1 MMPVVIVA
9 LLLQTAPPVA
19 QQLAAKASIGGVV
32 VHGGTGEPVAN
43 VRVLL
48 ARTDAPLGPFIDLVG
63 ADPPPGEIVLPAEIL
78 AAIKNTQGTSPAE
91 QAAFASLQTE
101 DIDEIIVSPTRG
113 VAVVSKSTPP
123 VMTDSQ
129 GRFAVNNVEPGTYR
143 LMFSA
148 SGYAPQDYGQ
158 RVFGGAGT
166 PIVLR
171 AGEAKKDITMRI
183 APVSAVSGRILDNRG
198 QPIAGVPVQLFR
210 FSYDE
215 TAHKKIQPATS
226 AQTDDRGEYRFYF
239 VSPGRYYLNAGHQP
253 SQGFL
258 PDLALNGGLFNRG
271 YVSPNRIPQN
281 YVLTYYPGAV
291 DVESATA
298 LDIQPGADL
307 SGIDLFLAPQQVYR
321 VRGRIVDSRTGQPP
335 PFATL
340 SVRLQGSDVI
350 NMFGSELPLPPNYK
364 PADGTFEI
372 LNVAS
377 GNYMLTAA
385 VPNPTP
391 SRAVDFNGMS
401 EAQRAAYVEAMRAE
415 QLARPTGFT
424 NINVTNSDLDGITIT
439 VGATGSIS
447 GRFRMEG
454 PAPGSTT
461 SFDVLRVQL
470 KSTSD
475 FGGIA
480 STNPLDSGPAK
491 ADGTFLIK
499 GIPAGE
505 YRLSITG
512 IPRGS
517 YLKQARLGQFDVLNA
532 PLRFSGNESG
542 TLDIVISSNASQIEG
557 DALNSRGQP
566 APGVQVVLIPD
577 ANRTR
582 TELFRPVVSDAS
594 GHFLIDSVVPGDYKL
609 VAWDSIEPYGF
620 FDPQLIKQA
629 EQNGKSVRVT
639 ESSKQK
645 ITVTV
650 W

>member
-1 MMPVVIVA
+1 MIPAVIVA

-19 QQLAAKASIGGVV
+19 QQLTAKASIGGVV
-32 VHGGTGEPVAN
+32 VHGVTGEPVAN

-63 ADPPPGEIVLPAEIL
+63 GDLPPAEIVLPAEIL

-91 QAAFASLQTE
+91 KAAFASLQTE

-253 SQGFL
+253 SQSFL

-271 YVSPNRIPQN
+271 YLSPNRIPQN
-281 YVLTYYPGAV
+281 YALTYYPGAA

-298 LDIQPGADL
+298 LDVQPGADL
-307 SGIDLFLAPQQVYR
+307 SGIDLFLAPQQAYR
-321 VRGRIVDSRTGQPP
+321 VRGHIVDSRTGQPP
-335 PFATL
+335 PSAML
-340 SVRLQGSDVI
+340 SLRTHGTDVI
-350 NMFGSELPLPPNYK
+350 GMLGGGIPLPENYK

-372 LNVAS
+372 MNVAS
-377 GNYMLTAA
+377 GSYILTATML
-385 VPNPTP
+385 NPTP
-391 SRAVDFNGMS
+391 PRPVDFVGMS
-401 EAQRAAYVEAMRAE
+401 PAERTAYVEAMRDE
-415 QLARPTGFT
+415 QLARPTGST
-424 NINVTNSDLDGITIT
+424 KINVMNSD
-439 VGATGSIS
+439 
-447 GRFRMEG
+447 
-454 PAPGSTT
+454 
-461 SFDVLRVQL
+461 
-470 KSTSD
+470 
-475 FGGIA
+475 
-480 STNPLDSGPAK
+480 
-491 ADGTFLIK
+491 
-499 GIPAGE
+499 
-505 YRLSITG
+505 
-512 IPRGS
+512 
-517 YLKQARLGQFDVLNA
+517 
-532 PLRFSGNESG
+532 
-542 TLDIVISSNASQIEG
+542 
-557 DALNSRGQP
+557 
-566 APGVQVVLIPD
+566 
-577 ANRTR
+577 
-582 TELFRPVVSDAS
+582 
-594 GHFLIDSVVPGDYKL
+594 ID
-609 VAWDSIEPYGF
+609 
-620 FDPQLIKQA
+620 
-629 EQNGKSVRVT
+629 
-639 ESSKQK
+639 
-645 ITVTV
+645 
-650 W
+650 